1 MHPTSIDVAKT
12 FHHNASGA
20 LRPAVTDAIAD
31 AVLDELSESGY
42 TKLSMDAVAKRAGCS
57 KPTLY
62 RRWPSKQEMVIGV
75 LHTIVVPPLP
85 AAPPS
90 GDLHTDVREIVLA
103 TFAWMNHDVVRR
115 VLPDLI
121 AESVR
126 NPSFAQLLDARVS
139 APRRAVARAALLASI
154 GEATVAERDL
164 EFVLDIIAAP
174 FFWRMF
180 ARRHDVDD
188 DFINAVAHLV
198 CLYIT
203 SA

>member
-1 MHPTSIDVAKT
+1 MHPTSIDVAET
-12 FHHNASGA
+12 FHHGASEA
-20 LRPAVTDAIAD
+20 LRPAVTDAITD
-31 AVLDELSESGY
+31 AVLDELEACGY
-42 TKLSMDAVAKRAGCS
+42 TRLSMDGVAKRAGCS
-57 KPTLY
+57 KPSLY

-75 LHTIVVPPLP
+75 LHTIVVPAVP
-85 AAPPS
+85 ATPPS
-90 GDLHTDVREIVLA
+90 GDLRTDVREIVLR
-103 TFAWMNHDVVRR
+103 TFAWMNHAVVRQ

-126 NPSFAQLLDARVS
+126 NPSFAQLLDTRVS
-139 APRRAVARAALLASI
+139 APRRAGARAALEASI
-154 GEATVAERDL
+154 GAATVSDHDL